1 MFYLYRIM
9 FGLERLHCSLLYV
22 FVLQFFFF
30 YFSELLDDL
39 NLACRKFQ
47 QDEDLKILQQI
58 IRKSYEALSDD
69 PRQLASQLLNR
80 LDDKVN

>member
-9 FGLERLHCSLLYV
+9 FGLERLHCSLLYD
-22 FVLQFFFF
+22 FVLQKFFFS
-30 YFSELLDDL
+30 SELLDDL
-39 NLACRKFQ
+39 NLACRKFH